1 MEELK
6 RRVVSAE
13 VLDLIS
19 ISLATIMTNF
29 CAPMR
34 LQKLV
39 SSVAVVVVL
48 DMVHECFEVFGIEL
62 CAHGVGHL
70 GEDVISTS
78 TGARE
83 VFPADGSELFNLVIH
98 NPVTIFLGE
107 TLLSVP
113 NGIVIKAH

>member
-1 MEELK
+1 MEELQ

-62 CAHGVGHL
+62 RAHCVGHL
-70 GEDVISTS
+70 GEDVISTI

-98 NPVTIFLGE
+98 NPVTIFLLE